1 VRQVAELLAH
11 ELSWTGGFEIRQKF
25 RAGDVRH
32 CFADIA
38 RIQSLLGYAPLHTFE
53 DGVAELVGWV
63 ANQQGVSAP
72 VAAEVDRQL
81 QSYGLL
87 R

>member
-1 VRQVAELLAH
+1 
-11 ELSWTGGFEIRQKF
+11 
-25 RAGDVRH
+25 VRH
-32 CFADIA
+32 CFADIS
-38 RIQSLLGYAPLHTFE
+38 RIQSLLGYVPRYQFE
-53 DGVAELVGWV
+53 DGVAELVAWV

-81 QSYGLL
+81 ESFGLL